1 MKLVSY
7 QQDQHSRHL
16 GLLQGEA
23 ILNLAEA
30 SQGALADDMLTLLQS
45 GDAAM
50 ALAREIAVRESA
62 NLPLAEV
69 QLLAP
74 IPNPS
79 KVVAIGLNYL
89 DHVREC
95 DLPMPEVATMFCKFP
110 SAICASGK
118 DITWSSTLTAKVDY
132 EAELAVVIGKT
143 ARGISAGDALDYV
156 AGYTICNDV
165 SARDLQLLPGDQWLR
180 GKCLDTFCPLG
191 PMLVTADEIPNP
203 NELAIQCRLNGNI
216 MQDSNTEQMIYRV
229 PDLIEYLS
237 AAFTLLPGDV
247 IITGTPHGV
256 GAFRDP
262 PVWLQDGD
270 LLEVEIAGL
279 GILSNGCRII
289 D

>member
-1 MKLVSY
+1 MKLISY
-7 QQDQHSRHL
+7 QQDRHSTRL
-16 GLLQGEA
+16 GLLKGDL
-23 ILNLAEA
+23 ILNLSEA
-30 SQGALADDMLTLLQS
+30 SQGELPDDMLTFLQS

-50 ALAREIAVRESA
+50 AIARDIAEQESTS
-62 NLPLAEV
+62 LPFADV

-95 DLPMPEVATMFCKFP
+95 NLPMPEVATMFCKFP
-110 SAICASGK
+110 SAICGSGS
-118 DITWSSTLTAKVDY
+118 DIVWSSKLTEKVDY

-143 ARGISAGDALDYV
+143 ARNVSAGDALDHI
-156 AGYTICNDV
+156 AGYTICNDI
-165 SARDLQLLPGDQWLR
+165 SARDLQLRPGDQWLR
-180 GKCLDTFCPLG
+180 GKCLDTFCPIG
-191 PMLVTADEIPNP
+191 PALVTRDDIPDP
-203 NELAIQCRLNGNI
+203 NALAIQCRLNGNI
-216 MQDSNTEQMIYRV
+216 MQSSNTDQMIYRI
-229 PDLIEYLS
+229 PYLIEYLS

-262 PVWLQDGD
+262 PVWLREGD
-270 LLEVEIAGL
+270 RLEVEIEGL
-279 GILSNGCRII
+279 GILSNSCRIV